1 MKNMSKLTASQTD
14 QGANPAFD
22 DVSCTSFP
30 QFLQAVKDVKM
41 RGPHARMRNEE
52 AAQRRYSAGGVL
64 FMGERR
70 FYRRHCGNHCSIPAV
85 RPRAAGNSLIYPC
98 TAHKSYL

>member
-1 MKNMSKLTASQTD
+1 MTCMENMSKLTASQTD

-52 AAQRRYSAGGVL
+52 AAYCSWAIADFTAATAEITVAFLLCVHELLETASYIHARRTKVICREAQ
-64 FMGERR
+64 
-70 FYRRHCGNHCSIPAV
+70 
-85 RPRAAGNSLIYPC
+85 
-98 TAHKSYL
+98 

>member
-1 MKNMSKLTASQTD
+1 MTCMENMSKLTASQTD

-52 AAQRRYSAGGVL
+52 AAQRRYSAARG
-64 FMGERR
+64 
-70 FYRRHCGNHCSIPAV
+70 YCSWASADFT
-85 RPRAAGNSLIYPC
+85 AATAKSL
-98 TAHKSYL
+98 